1 MVIGLAVLLCS
12 VIFLGFPREM
22 PGAKQR
28 RLKHIQ
34 QGHLPDTD
42 GVERARMKDLLPEL
56 KNLFKNWTFL
66 FNGLGLTATLLY
78 GGSVTVFVAKIFR
91 LKFGLD
97 PVKASYVVSLLSVT
111 GIGCKLALDIFFNYN
126 SIVFSKFYKFCEIL
140 KTRVKLILNFPRP
153 HAIT

>member
-1 MVIGLAVLLCS
+1 
-12 VIFLGFPREM
+12 
-22 PGAKQR
+22 
-28 RLKHIQ
+28 
-34 QGHLPDTD
+34 
-42 GVERARMKDLLPEL
+42 MKDLLPEL

-111 GIGCKLALDIFFNYN
+111 GIGCKLALDIFFNCN

-153 HAIT
+153 HAST

>member
-1 MVIGLAVLLCS
+1 
-12 VIFLGFPREM
+12 
-22 PGAKQR
+22 
-28 RLKHIQ
+28 
-34 QGHLPDTD
+34 
-42 GVERARMKDLLPEL
+42 MKDLLPEL

-111 GIGCKLALDIFFNYN
+111 GIGCKLALDIFFNCN
-126 SIVFSKFYKFCEIL
+126 CIDGK
-140 KTRVKLILNFPRP
+140 
-153 HAIT
+153 ITGL